1 MKIFKKLD
9 LIFFIFLVIN
19 ILFYIQYY
27 DIYRIILKAEDLWNE
42 SLYTNKSSKFKV
54 GNIVILNFSEK
65 ISIKKEIDSTKDKRL
80 VIQLVPDKIL
90 FDYLPE
96 MKDNRS
102 SQLQFRKNQKDKID
116 LSFKMALKIT
126 QVNPEQDSITLEGN
140 RQFSY
145 NDVIYNLYFRGETNP
160 NFIKNHIVN
169 SEHIHNM
176 IFQVDIQ
183 ETTNQN
189 LQLQED
195 KIEINDETKRKI
207 FLEYLK
213 KILQDQSINVP

>member
-1 MKIFKKLD
+1 MKFFKKLD
-9 LIFFIFLVIN
+9 LLFVIFLILN
-19 ILFYIQYY
+19 ILFYIGYY
-27 DIYRIILKAEDLWNE
+27 DIYKIILKAEDLWNE

-65 ISIKKEIDSTKDKRL
+65 ITIKQEIDSTKDKKL
-80 VIQLVPDKIL
+80 VLQLVPDKIL

-116 LSFKMALKIT
+116 LSFKMALKII
-126 QVNPEQDSITLEGN
+126 QINPDQDSVILEGN

-145 NDVIYNLYFRGETNP
+145 NDIRYNLYFRGETNP
-160 NFIKNHIVN
+160 AFIKNYVVN

-189 LQLQED
+189 LQLKED

-213 KILQDQSINVP
+213 KVLQDQSINVP